1 MDPRPHPEKSAVLGR
16 SLLAAAEEL
25 GVSKAEIGA
34 IIGRDRTTIYRNGV
48 DPDSKP
54 GELALMFIRIYR
66 SLYALMGGDR
76 DNMRHFLRTENR
88 GTHGVPVEQ
97 LRQIQ
102 GMVTV
107 CTYLDAMR
115 GRG

>member
-1 MDPRPHPEKSAVLGR
+1 METLSQPEKSAVLGR

-25 GVSKAEIGA
+25 GVSKSDIGA
-34 IIGRDRTTIYRNGV
+34 IVGRNRTTIDRNGI
-48 DPDSKP
+48 DPDSKA

-66 SLYALMGGDR
+66 SLFALMGGDR
-76 DNMRHFLRTENR
+76 DNMRHFLHTRNR
-88 GTHGVPVEQ
+88 GTHGVPAKQ
-97 LRQIQ
+97 LHCIQ

-115 GRG
+115 GKG